1 MNLDEVG
8 SAVITG
14 GASGLGAATAR
25 ALGRQGVKVAL
36 FDLDKDKGCAVAEE
50 IGGLY
55 CNVDVTSEASV
66 DEGLARA
73 RRHHG
78 QERLLVNCAGIV
90 TGSRTAGRSRET
102 NETWAH
108 DLKVFSRVISIN
120 LIGSFHLSSKCA
132 AGMMT
137 LDVVSPE
144 RGRGVIVSTSSI
156 AAVEGQIGQTAYAA
170 SKGGVASLTL
180 PMARDLSR
188 EGIRVMSIMPGL
200 FHTPMFDGLA
210 EEVRET
216 LGAGVPFPP
225 RLGNPQEFASL
236 VLHIIDNDMLNG
248 ENIRLDGALR
258 LAPK

>member
-1 MNLDEVG
+1 MNFDEIG
-8 SAVITG
+8 SAVVTG

-25 ALGRQGVKVAL
+25 ALARRSVKVAL
-36 FDLDKDKGCAVAEE
+36 FDLDKDKGKAVAEE

-55 CNVDVTSEASV
+55 CNVDVTSKKSV
-66 DEGLARA
+66 DEGLEGA
-73 RRHHG
+73 RRQHG
-78 QERLLVNCAGIV
+78 QERVLVNCAGIV
-90 TGSRTAGRSRET
+90 TGSRTAGRSRGT
-102 NETWAH
+102 GDTWAH
-108 DLKVFSRVISIN
+108 DLEAFTRVVTIN
-120 LIGSFHLSSKCA
+120 LIGSFHMSSKCA
-132 AGMMT
+132 AGMME
-137 LDVVSPE
+137 LDVVSPDC
-144 RGRGVIVSTSSI
+144 GRGVIISTSSI
-156 AAVEGQIGQTAYAA
+156 AAVDGQIGQTAYAA

-180 PMARDLSR
+180 PMARDLAR

-210 EEVRET
+210 EEVQEA

-225 RLGNPQEFASL
+225 RLGNPKEFASL